1 MTQAV
6 AGQLEHHH
14 DDEHASAEQVENLKL
29 ATWLYIASETV
40 IFAVLIGAFAVF
52 RIFEPQ
58 YAEAFHNELGVGL
71 VTINT
76 FILLASS
83 YAMVMA
89 LRAAEMSNRQ
99 GFMQWMGAVL
109 GMGTLFVIL
118 QFVEYSELSHLQ
130 ITLDGSGG
138 EFGRFGMYFYAPTF
152 FHGAHVFAGVL
163 MGLEVLRRGARGD
176 FDGNAIIL
184 ELFGLYWHFVDVV
197 WIILFALIYLV

>member
-1 MTQAV
+1 MATTV
-6 AGQLEHHH
+6 AGQIGHHH
-14 DDEHASAEQVENLKL
+14 DDAAKQEQIANLKL

-52 RIFEPQ
+52 RILEPQ
-58 YAEAFHNELGVGL
+58 YAKAVHAELGVAL

-89 LRAAEMSNRQ
+89 LRAAEMKNRQ
-99 GFMQWMGAVL
+99 GFMQWMGAVI
-109 GMGTLFVIL
+109 GMGLVFVGL
-118 QFVEYSELSHLQ
+118 QFVEYTELSHLA
-130 ITLDGSGG
+130 ITLGDSTDD
-138 EFGRFGMYFYAPTF
+138 FGRFGMYFYAPTF
-152 FHGAHVFAGVL
+152 FHGAHVLVGAL
-163 MGLEVLRRGARGD
+163 MGLEVLRRGMRGD
-176 FDGNAIIL
+176 FDDNAIIV